1 MEDQKSIQY
10 MLLAGF
16 FFALMN
22 ISVKLV
28 SHLPTMEVVLF
39 RSVISLLAS
48 YAILRKQNIPVFGN
62 NKKLLIARGIAGCL
76 GLVGSFYTLQNI
88 PLASAV
94 TINYTAPLFTT
105 ILGIFMVKQYVKP
118 IQFLFFGMAIAGVL
132 MMKGFDSRISNF
144 DLAVG
149 LMSALFAAI
158 AYNIIAKIKT
168 SEHPL
173 VIIFYFPLITIPF
186 VGIYSIF
193 DWKTPQGIDWFY
205 LLLVG
210 ILTQLAQYYMTLSY
224 QTANLSKVSSL
235 TYLGVVYALGIGFFF
250 FEETYSLYS
259 LLGIGLIILAILF
272 NMRVKTSK

>member
-1 MEDQKSIQY
+1 VEDKKSIQY

-39 RSVISLLAS
+39 RSIVSLIAS
-48 YAILRKQNIPVFGN
+48 YIILKKQNIPVLGN

-105 ILGIFMVKQYVKP
+105 ILGIFMVKQKVKP

-132 MMKGFDSRISNF
+132 IMKGFDTRISNL
-144 DLAVG
+144 DLMIG
-149 LMSALFAAI
+149 LLSALFAAF

-186 VGIYSIF
+186 AGIYTIF
-193 DWKTPQGIDWFY
+193 NWQMPQGIDWIY
-205 LLLVG
+205 LLFVG
-210 ILTQLAQYYMTLSY
+210 ILTQFAQYYMTLSY

-250 FEETYSLYS
+250 FEESYNMYALF
-259 LLGIGLIILAILF
+259 GIGLIMLAILF
-272 NMRVKTSK
+272 NLRVKT